1 MKRVFWL
8 VALLVTLV
16 AALGLVACGG
26 DNESKETATPKAEAT
41 ATPQPA
47 TTGTPKAATTGTP
60 QAAATGTPVVRSGP
74 KEIILATTTST
85 QDSGLLDVLVPEF
98 EKDSGYNVKVIAVGS
113 GQALAMGQRGDAD
126 VLLVHAPSSEKAL
139 IDDGSAINRRLVM
152 HNDFVILGPE
162 KDPAGIKGMTSAVDA
177 FKKISDT
184 GSTFVSRADDSGTN
198 KAELSLWKKAGVDPK
213 GKSWYEETGQGMGA
227 TLQVA
232 NQRDG
237 YTLSDRA
244 TFLAQQE
251 GFVLKVLVEGDPLL
265 LNVYSVMQ
273 VNPDKFDLVNGA
285 GGEAFADFM
294 VSEKGQQMIGAYVD
308 KKSGKPLFTP
318 DAGKTYEELGMK
330 TPFG

>member
-1 MKRVFWL
+1 L
-8 VALLVTLV
+8 VKGLFGLAALL
-16 AALGLVACGG
+16 AALLASIGSIACGDG
-26 DNESKETATPKAEAT
+26 GGSQETAA
-41 ATPQPA
+41 
-47 TTGTPKAATTGTP
+47 G
-60 QAAATGTPVVRSGP
+60 RSGP

-85 QDSGLLDVLVPEF
+85 QDSGLLDVLVPVF
-98 EKDSGYNVKVIAVGS
+98 EKDSGYNLKVIAVGS

-126 VLLVHAPSSEKAL
+126 VLLVHAPGSEKAL

-152 HNDFVILGPE
+152 HNGFIILGPD
-162 KDPAGIKGMTSAVDA
+162 KDPAGIKGMTSSVDA
-177 FKKISDT
+177 LKKVFDT

-198 KAELSLWKKAGVDPK
+198 KAELSLWKKAELDPK
-213 GKSWYEETGQGMGA
+213 GKSWYVETGQGMGA
-227 TLQVA
+227 TLQIA
-232 NQRDG
+232 NQKDG

-244 TFLAQQE
+244 TFLAQKE

-273 VNPDKFDLVNGA
+273 VNPDKFDLVNAA
-285 GGEAFADFM
+285 GGKAFADFM

>member
-16 AALGLVACGG
+16 AALGLVACGENG
-26 DNESKETATPKAEAT
+26 GSKETATPKAAAT
-41 ATPQPA
+41 ATPQAA

-60 QAAATGTPVVRSGP
+60 QAAGTATPVVRSGP

-85 QDSGLLDVLVPEF
+85 QDSGLLDILVPEF

-177 FKKISDT
+177 LKKVFDT
-184 GSTFVSRADDSGTN
+184 GSSFISRGDDSGTN
-198 KAELSLWKKAGVDPK
+198 KAELSLWKTAGVDPK
-213 GKSWYEETGQGMGA
+213 GKSWYVETGQGMGA

-232 NQRDG
+232 NQKDG

-244 TFLAQQE
+244 TFLAQGE

-273 VNPDKFDLVNGA
+273 VNPDEFDLVNGP
-285 GGEAFADFM
+285 GGKAFADFM

-318 DAGKTYEELGMK
+318 DAGKTYEEIGMK